1 VNISEP
7 FLRRPVATSLLMGAI
22 ALVGIAA
29 FRLLPVAPL
38 PEIDFPTVQV
48 TATLAGAGAETMAS
62 SVATPLERQLGQIS
76 GVEQMTSFST
86 LGATSI
92 TIQFNLNRNID
103 LAAQDVQA
111 AITAASKTLPQA
123 MTTPPTYKKLN
134 PADAPILI
142 LAARSDT
149 MPLILVDQYADD
161 YIAQQISQV
170 SGVAQV
176 ALGGEQRQAIR
187 VQVDPAKLASLG
199 LTLEDLRGSLTTATT
214 NAPKGSLTTA
224 KSSFTIDA
232 NDQITDAE
240 KFDDVVIAYRNGAA
254 ARVRDVGRA
263 VAAATDRF
271 SAAYYNNDPAILLSV
286 YKQPGANVIDTAEKI
301 KALLPKIA
309 AVIPPAIRV
318 DTVLDRTTTIRAS
331 VADVEFTLMLT
342 VVLVVLVVLLF
353 LRNTW
358 ATLVPGFTI
367 VLSLLGA
374 FAAMYAFDFSLDNLS
389 LMALTIAIGFVVDD
403 AIVEV
408 ENVYRHIED
417 GIPPLQAALIGS
429 AEIRFTVLSISASLI
444 AVFIPLLLM
453 GGIIGRLF
461 REFAITVMAAVAA
474 SAFVSLSLAPMLCAR
489 FLRSASREHG
499 KVYAAIEAGF
509 DAMLAGYRRT
519 LDIVLRHQA
528 MTLAVFFATLA
539 LTILLA
545 ITMPKG
551 FFPIQDTGMI
561 GGLAEA
567 AQDVSPAEMMRLQRD
582 LGAVLLRDA
591 NVAGFGSQ
599 TGSTGGNGNAQT
611 ANTARFFIALKP
623 REQRKLSAS
632 QIIDRLR
639 PQLAK
644 VEGANLFLQA
654 TQDITVGGRAARAS
668 FQYTLQDPDIPELV
682 AWSQKLLQKLGT
694 LPELT
699 DVSTDLLA
707 NAPRLKVTINRDQAA
722 RFGITP
728 QAIDDTLNDAYGQRQ
743 VTQYFTQLDTYWVIL
758 EVAPELQDSF
768 ASLDRIYVKS
778 PLTGQAVP
786 LSVLVD
792 IDNSGVGPL
801 SVAHQGQFPAITLSF
816 NLAAG
821 VALGQA
827 VDAIEAAAR
836 DIAMPETVIGTFQGN
851 AQAFQNS
858 LANEPVLIGAA
869 LIAVYVILGMLY
881 ESYIHPLTI
890 LSTLPSAGVGALLA
904 LRAGHMDLSVMGM
917 IAIILLIGIVKKNGI
932 ILVDFAIAAERDG
945 GMTPVEAIRQA
956 CLQRFRPIMMTTAAA
971 MMAGIPL
978 ALGHGTG
985 SELRQPLGY
994 AMVGG
999 LALSQLLTLF
1009 TTPVIY
1015 LYLDRLQLWLKTRA
1029 SLQTRSE
1036 SADRSAGLIT
1046 ADVAS
1051 RAGAAELL
1059 PHGNGYRFLR

>member
-7 FLRRPVATSLLMGAI
+7 FIRRPIATSLLMA
-22 ALVGIAA
+22 AVAFVGVLA

-38 PEIDFPTVQV
+38 PQVDFPTVQV
-48 TATLAGAGAETMAS
+48 TATLAGASAETMAS

-76 GVEQMTSFST
+76 GVTEMTSFSA

-92 TIQFNLNRNID
+92 TVQFDLDRNID

-111 AITAASKTLPQA
+111 AITAASKTLPQT
-123 MTTPPTYKKLN
+123 MTTPPTYRKLN

-149 MPLILVDQYADD
+149 LPITLVDEYADS
-161 YIAQQISQV
+161 YLAQQISQIP
-170 SGVAQV
+170 GVAQV
-176 ALGGEQRQAIR
+176 AIGGEQRPSIR
-187 VQVDPAKLASLG
+187 VQVDPAKLAARG
-199 LTLEDLRGSLTTATT
+199 LTLEDIRGALVTATT
-214 NAPKGSLTTA
+214 DAPKGSLTTA
-224 KSSFTIDA
+224 QASFTIDA
-232 NDQITDAE
+232 NDQITDA
-240 KFDDVVIAYRNGAA
+240 KQFGDVIVSYSNAA
-254 ARVRDVGRA
+254 PVRLHDLGRA
-263 VAAATDRF
+263 IAAPADRF
-271 SAAYYNNDPAILLSV
+271 SAAYYNNTPAILLSI
-286 YKQPGANVIDTAEKI
+286 YKQPGANVIDTVGRI
-301 KALLPKIA
+301 KTLLPKLT
-309 AVIPPAIRV
+309 AVIPPAVTI
-318 DTVLDRTTTIRAS
+318 DTVLDRTTTIRGS
-331 VADVEFTLMLT
+331 VADVEFTLVLT
-342 VVLVVLVVLLF
+342 VALVIMVVLLF
-353 LRNTW
+353 LRDTW
-358 ATLVPGFTI
+358 ATLVPGVTI

-374 FAAMYAFDFSLDNLS
+374 FAAMYAFNFSLDNLS

-408 ENVYRHIED
+408 ENVYRHIE
-417 GIPPLQAALIGS
+417 GGTPPLQAALIGS
-429 AEIRFTVLSISASLI
+429 VEIRFTVLSISASLI

-461 REFAITVMAAVAA
+461 REFAVTVTAAVAV

-489 FLRSASREHG
+489 FLRGSQRRHG
-499 KVYAAIEAGF
+499 RLYRAIEHGF
-509 DAMLAGYRRT
+509 DAMQGAYRRT
-519 LDIVLRHQA
+519 LDVVLRHQA
-528 MTLAVFFATLA
+528 ATLA
-539 LTILLA
+539 LFFSTLA
-545 ITMPKG
+545 LTVAIYIEIPKG

-567 AQDVSPAEMMRLQRD
+567 GQDVSPAEMMRLQRE
-582 LGAVLLRDA
+582 LGGVLLRDPA
-591 NVAGFGSQ
+591 IAGFASQ

-623 REQRKLSAS
+623 LEERKISAT
-632 QIIDRLR
+632 QVINRLR

-654 TQDITVGGRAARAS
+654 TQDITVGGRSARAS
-668 FQYTLQDPDIPELV
+668 FQYTLQDPDIPELID
-682 AWSQKLLQKLGT
+682 WSQKLLQKLRT
-694 LPELT
+694 LPQLV

-728 QAIDDTLNDAYGQRQ
+728 QGIDDTLNDAYGQRQ
-743 VTQYFTQLDTYWVIL
+743 VTQYFTQLNTYGIIL
-758 EVAPELQDSF
+758 EVPPELQDSF
-768 ASLDRIYVKS
+768 DSLDRIYVKS

-786 LSVLVD
+786 LAMLVN
-792 IDNSGVGPL
+792 IDRSKVGPL
-801 SVAHQGQFPAITLSF
+801 SVLHQGQFPAITLSF
-816 NLAAG
+816 NLAPG

-827 VDAIEAAAR
+827 VDAITAAAR
-836 DIAMPETVIGTFQGN
+836 DIALPGTVIGTFQGN
-851 AQAFQNS
+851 AQAFQVS
-858 LANEPVLIGAA
+858 LASAPVLIGAA

-945 GMTPVEAIRQA
+945 GMTPVKAIRQA

-999 LALSQLLTLF
+999 LALSQLLTLY

-1015 LYLDRLQLWLKTRA
+1015 LYLDRLQSWLRD
-1029 SLQTRSE
+1029 E
-1036 SADRSAGLIT
+1036 SHPATSVVTSQGH
-1046 ADVAS
+1046 
-1051 RAGAAELL
+1051 
-1059 PHGNGYRFLR
+1059 P